1 MITAQYL
8 IDATGCDREAA
19 MAYAVWLEEAA
30 HRWGIDTLLRQAAW
44 VAQCAHESALFT
56 RVEENLWY
64 TTPARLIAVW
74 PMRFRLPLSEREDQ
88 LDRFFD
94 GRRNARRYVR
104 NPERL
109 ANFVYADRLGNSD
122 EFSGH
127 GWAYRGRG
135 LIQLTGRA
143 NYAAYEMDCS
153 YPVVTVPDMLLQ
165 PFAASDS
172 AAWYWSRRGCNQIA
186 DRRDWDKLTRQINGG
201 LTGASDRLR
210 LTLSALAAAGVP
222 A

>member
-1 MITAQYL
+1 MIDASYL
-8 IDATGCDREAA
+8 MAATGCSRDAA
-19 MAYAVWLEEAA
+19 LSYAVWLEEAA
-30 HRWGIDTLLRQAAW
+30 HRWAIDTPLRQAAW
-44 VAQCAHESALFT
+44 IAQLAYESALFT

-74 PMRFRLPLSEREDQ
+74 PMRFRLPASDHEDT
-88 LDRFFD
+88 LDRFAD
-94 GRRNARRYVR
+94 GRRNARHYVR

-109 ANFVYADRLGNSD
+109 ANFVYADRLGNGD
-122 EFSGH
+122 EASGH

-135 LIQLTGRA
+135 LIQVTGRA
-143 NYAAYEMDCS
+143 NYAAYETDCQ

-172 AAWYWSRRGCNQIA
+172 AAWYWSRRGCNEIA
-186 DRRDWDKLTRQINGG
+186 DRRDWERLTRQINGG
-201 LTGASDRLR
+201 LTGAADRLR
-210 LTLSALAAAGVP
+210 LTMSALAAAGVP